1 MVLRVYF
8 FRPKSAYEMRI
19 SDGSSDVC
27 SSGLSGLPEYGGLA
41 RYHADVAAG
50 AAPWPVDRLLAETE
64 ADRLR
69 YPPGA
74 GWAYSNIGYMKAG
87 ALIAQAS
94 GLPLGVALQQ
104 LVLDRKSTRL
114 NSSH

>member
-1 MVLRVYF
+1 
-8 FRPKSAYEMRI
+8 MRI
-19 SDGSSDVC
+19 SDWSSDVC
-27 SSGLSGLPEYGGLA
+27 SSDL
-41 RYHADVAAG
+41 
-50 AAPWPVDRLLAETE
+50 LLAETE

-104 LVLDRKSTRL
+104 LVFAPAGLTSARL
-114 NSSH
+114 ALEPAALAGFAMGAAQGSHPGWEIGRASWRERVCTYD